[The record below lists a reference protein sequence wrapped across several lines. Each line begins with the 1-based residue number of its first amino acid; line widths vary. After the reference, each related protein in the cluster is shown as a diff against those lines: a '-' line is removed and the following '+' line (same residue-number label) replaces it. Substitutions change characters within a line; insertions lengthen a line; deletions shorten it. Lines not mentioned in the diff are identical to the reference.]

1 MAGLNISRVNA
12 QSTTL
17 NIDPSIVTETPSA
30 VNSAFTVTVDIGSV
44 SDLFGFDIS
53 ITWDNSL
60 ITFQSLNNA
69 TLNTIWPNGFF
80 EPLSV
85 GYQNGAGYVRFAA
98 VAEGAGNGFTGSGT
112 LFTITFNIVKA
123 DNFPLSTPIAF
134 GNVELSDSQGNQ
146 ILSTNTGATYSMS
159 AIVPELYFNLYDPNT
174 NKPYEW
180 GKYFEVQVY
189 ATDIVSSLNGY
200 DLKVDYNPGLLQF
213 VQVQTWGALGT
224 GTSTTSAGVVEVL
237 LSGSSTVTGNDILL
251 FTLTFLIYFTASSAT
266 IWNKMSPQTIPTT
279 VSLDTTY
286 GDLSFTEGT
295 LNVNGQITT
304 TAATASITVHLIQGD
319 VNCDGRV
326 DVLDLRTVAAF
337 YDKTSTTDPDW
348 SSISMYDLNGDG
360 TIDIYDLVLV
370 AANFGYY
377 IPDSLPT

>member
-1 MAGLNISRVNA
+1 
-12 QSTTL
+12 
-17 NIDPSIVTETPSA
+17 
-30 VNSAFTVTVDIGSV
+30 
-44 SDLFGFDIS
+44 
-53 ITWDNSL
+53 
-60 ITFQSLNNA
+60 
-69 TLNTIWPNGFF
+69 
-80 EPLSV
+80 LSV

-98 VAEGAGNGFTGSGT
+98 VAEGAGNGFTGSGA

-123 DNFPLSTPIAF
+123 DNFLLSTPIAF

-146 ILSTNTGATYSMS
+146 ISSTNTGATYSMS

-174 NKPYEW
+174 NKQYEW

-224 GTSTTSAGVVEVL
+224 GTSTLSAGVVEVS

-251 FTLTFLIYFTASSAT
+251 FTLTFLIYFTASNAT
-266 IWNKMSPQTIPTT
+266 IWNKISPQAIPTT

-304 TAATASITVHLIQGD
+304 TAATASIMIHLIQGD
-319 VNCDGRV
+319 VMCNGDV
-326 DVLDLRTVAAF
+326 TVLDLRTVAAF
-337 YDKTSTTDPDW
+337 YDKTTTDSDW
-348 SSISMYDLNGDG
+348 HSISMYDLNGDG

-370 AANFGYY
+370 AANIGYY
-377 IPDSLPT
+377 TPDSQPT